1 MIQDFRRALCFCLF
15 TGLLAN
21 SSVIAKAQVRS
32 NVSMRV
38 ATDGH
43 TKTPQL
49 PEINTGDFRSLVLPI
64 FRPTFRYDLLQA
76 PAILP
81 TDVGAL
87 LENAIAKRL
96 GVRYRYYGAN
106 DHGYDCSGFVWSVF
120 KEAGA
125 DFERGAARA
134 LWYQLP
140 EAVGSETGQFGTLVF
155 FNGLKHVGIVR
166 DAESFYHSS
175 RSRGVTLSLFSS
187 YWKRRITGFRR
198 SPTPVFP
205 LPPDSIRPSE

>member
-1 MIQDFRRALCFCLF
+1 MIKAFRRSLCFCLF
-15 TGLLAN
+15 AGLLTH
-21 SSVIAKAQVRS
+21 SSVTSKAQVRS
-32 NVSMRV
+32 NASLRV
-38 ATDGH
+38 ANDGH
-43 TKTPQL
+43 AKATEL

-64 FRPTFRYDLLQA
+64 FRYDLLQA

-81 TDVGAL
+81 TDVATM

-106 DHGYDCSGFVWSVF
+106 DRGYDCSGFVWSVF
-120 KEAGA
+120 REAGA

-140 EAVGSETGQFGTLVF
+140 EAVGSEIRQFGTLVF

-166 DAESFYHSS
+166 DADSFYHSS
-175 RSRGVTLSLFSS
+175 RSHGVKLSRFSR
-187 YWKRRITGFRR
+187 YWQKRITGFRR

-205 LPPDSIRPSE
+205 PPPDSIRSSE

>member
-1 MIQDFRRALCFCLF
+1 MIRAFRRSFCFCLF
-15 TGLLAN
+15 VGLLTN
-21 SSVIAKAQVRS
+21 STVIAKAQVRS
-32 NVSMRV
+32 NVSLRV
-38 ATDGH
+38 ANDGH
-43 TKTPQL
+43 AEAPQL

-64 FRPTFRYDLLQA
+64 FRPTFHYDLLQP

-81 TDVGAL
+81 TDVAAI

-96 GVRYRYYGAN
+96 GVRYRYYSAN
-106 DHGYDCSGFVWSVF
+106 DSGYDCSGFVWSVF
-120 KEAGA
+120 RETGA
-125 DFERGAARA
+125 DFERGAART
-134 LWYQLP
+134 LWHQLP
-140 EAVGSETGQFGTLVF
+140 EAVGSETRQFGTLVF

-175 RSRGVTLSLFSS
+175 RSQGVTLSHFSR

-205 LPPDSIRPSE
+205 LPPDSIRQSG